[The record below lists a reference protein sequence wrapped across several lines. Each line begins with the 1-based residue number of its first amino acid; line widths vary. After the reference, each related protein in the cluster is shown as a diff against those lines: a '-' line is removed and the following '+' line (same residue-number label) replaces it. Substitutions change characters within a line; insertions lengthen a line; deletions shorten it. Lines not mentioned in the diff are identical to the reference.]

1 MLLDSFDVVMVMS
14 MGVEED
20 HRWIALCCVGRWMEG
35 DELSFDELDDKKV
48 SDGFALMDSLVS
60 RRRVG
65 SRRVKAVDIMVTGVL
80 GCEVGRRKR
89 EEAERC
95 TECDR

>member
-1 MLLDSFDVVMVMS
+1 
-14 MGVEED
+14 
-20 HRWIALCCVGRWMEG
+20 MEG
-35 DELSFDELDDKKV
+35 DEISIDELDDKKV

-65 SRRVKAVDIMVTGVL
+65 SRRVKAVDIMVTDGVL

-89 EEAERC
+89 RGLGLGLY
-95 TECDR
+95 RMRQVILSLSL